1 MTAEVMHSSTPN
13 HSTSATRAI
22 AIGIV
27 FAIAGFWVSGTDL
40 HAVDHGST
48 VRCGNPW
55 DDLAH
60 GDAAEMDQKNKLA
73 VPSSQAAGQSG
84 NPTYRQALRELTPL
98 WCLTARVPSQ
108 PPGPG

>member
-13 HSTSATRAI
+13 HSTSATPEI

-40 HAVDHGST
+40 RAVDHGST

-60 GDAAEMDQKNKLA
+60 GDAAETDQKNKLA
-73 VPSSQAAGQSG
+73 LPSSQAAGQK
-84 NPTYRQALRELTPL
+84 RQPNLQT
-98 WCLTARVPSQ
+98 S
-108 PPGPG
+108 PPGADATLVP